1 MAEASFKSLS
11 REMAGRSGIG
21 SSLVLFIVLALV
33 ATLVAWSNY
42 AELDNVTRGDGRVIS
57 SMQNQP
63 VQAGEGGILLK
74 RYVSENSTVLKDDLM
89 FEIDPIDAASELN
102 QMSKRLVGLNI
113 RELRLR
119 AEIARESKFSVPQG
133 LASQVPTVAL
143 SEESLFAARR
153 LELQGQINVLDQRL
167 ARSEQD
173 VIGGKV
179 SEDSAGRTMQ
189 LLQEEISV
197 LEPLVRENIAP
208 ATSLLSLQRELEK
221 ARGIRES
228 ARVGVTQ
235 ANLTIAEVM
244 REIEN
249 AKDAY
254 VLSSMDELAKL
265 VAQQSE
271 LIEAL
276 PRLEDRV
283 SRTLIRAPLDGVVN
297 TLNFRTLG
305 GYIRTGDVVLEL
317 VPTGEA
323 LIVEAKIQPQ
333 DISRIKVSDEVR
345 IRLSAYD
352 SSKYGHVLGRV
363 DRISADAVIDDRSGS
378 ATHYLIDV
386 LIEGNMIVNGE
397 VVDLMPGMTASV
409 DILSGK
415 RTVFEYFWQP
425 IAKVN
430 ELALRD

>member
-221 ARGIRES
+221 ARGIREG